1 MELIG
6 SCSLGFFLGSTAG
19 WLTSYGFNVVN
30 DGFGGQRLQ
39 NAEEI
44 FIIIIFFV
52 ELSRM
57 YPFFIISDAL
67 QLFLHVKRDALF
79 NHEAAKYK
87 HIKF

>member
-6 SCSLGFFLGSTAG
+6 SCSPGFSLGSSAG

-39 NAEEI
+39 NADEI
-44 FIIIIFFV
+44 FFFFV

-79 NHEAAKYK
+79 NHGAAKYK